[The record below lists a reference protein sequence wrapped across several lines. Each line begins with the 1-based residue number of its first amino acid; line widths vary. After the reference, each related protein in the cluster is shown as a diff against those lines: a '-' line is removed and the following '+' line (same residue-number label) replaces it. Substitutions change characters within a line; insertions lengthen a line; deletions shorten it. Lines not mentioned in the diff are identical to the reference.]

1 MFCYFDGA
9 ELRAQAGG
17 QASFHRLVNDFVFPS
32 GRRCRTFDEFSQACY
47 DEWVSARDLL
57 REGVIRQFF
66 GASGRTDLAKA
77 AQDSMTQV
85 DPDIALTSFL
95 GALPVTRAQGPK
107 LDINPRRFIL
117 GHLLAGEHRN
127 LELVITNQGQGM
139 LQGTLTVT
147 EGSDWLRLDGA
158 TLPSPIALEGEGAA
172 TGRQCAISAAKEQK
186 IHLRVETRGV
196 PAGQTFGAKLTVVTN
211 GGVVEILAR
220 MDLVAQPFPKSPL
233 QGVKTPREMAERMR
247 KFPKQA
253 GPFLESGEI
262 QRWFTSNGW
271 NYPIQGPQTK
281 GVAAVQQFFEAMGL
295 SKPPPVQAAP
305 SEVRFR
311 CNYGEPARFQIAL
324 QTPAKKWVYGAV
336 ASDQP
341 WLKVLTPN
349 VSGPQQASVAFEVDP
364 TQGNG
369 TLLEGRLQ
377 IVANAGQKVP
387 VRVLVEVAGA
397 PSRSGRG
404 GGASARLRP
413 VLAMA
418 LVFFALRLVLVPLVD
433 LGGRP
438 AAVRAAAARAGQP
451 VADNSPLAKAG
462 GWLQLPWPGILVGS
476 SAPIPATFFRSDV
489 SPRPQ
494 GPEAGVS
501 AQEFRHYYVNY
512 LFRTVVL
519 WTWWIGAVLGGLLA
533 VGRGVSADLPWGLVA
548 GAAAGFAGSATF
560 ACVFLVVECAPHLVW
575 SVLFSGQGNAGL
587 MFVWVLLCLL
597 SWTLCGVF
605 AGLIC
610 SWFAP
615 LRALFLDPIHNALAS
630 LRLRRL

>member
-57 REGVIRQFF
+57 REGVLRQFF

-77 AQDSMTQV
+77 AQDSMEQA

-95 GALPVTRAQGPK
+95 GALPVTQAQGPK

-147 EGSDWLRLDGA
+147 EGSDWLQ
-158 TLPSPIALEGEGAA
+158 LEGVSPLPQGEGLGVRG
-172 TGRQCAISAAKEQK
+172 TGQHCAISAAKEQK
-186 IHLRVETRGV
+186 INLRVETRGV

-233 QGVKTPREMAERMR
+233 LGVKTPREMAERMR

-305 SEVRFR
+305 PEVRFR

-364 TQGNG
+364 AQGNG
-369 TLLEGRLQ
+369 TFLEGKLQ
-377 IVANAGQKVP
+377 IIANAGQKVA
-387 VRVLVEVAGA
+387 VRVLVEVAGGPA
-397 PSRSGRG
+397 RSWRG
-404 GGASARLRP
+404 SGASARLRP
-413 VLAMA
+413 VLAVA
-418 LVFFALRLVLVPLVD
+418 LVFLALRLLLVPLVD
-433 LGGRP
+433 FGGRS

-451 VADNSPLAKAG
+451 VASNSPLAEAG
-462 GWLQLPWPGILVGS
+462 GWLQLPWPGILLGS
-476 SAPIPATFFRSDV
+476 SAPIPATFFLDNA
-489 SPRPQ
+489 SPRPP
-494 GPEAGVS
+494 GSDGVS

-512 LFRTVVL
+512 LFRTIVL
-519 WTWWIGAVLGGLLA
+519 WTWWIGAVLGGFIA
-533 VGRGVSADLPWGLVA
+533 VIRGAPADLPWGIVA
-548 GAAAGFAGSATF
+548 GAAAGFASSATF
-560 ACVFLVVECAPHLVW
+560 ACVFLVVECVPHLVW

-587 MFVWVLLCLL
+587 LFVWVLLCLL
-597 SWTLCGVF
+597 CWTVF
-605 AGLIC
+605 GIVAGLV
-610 SWFAP
+610 SSLFAP
-615 LRALFLDPIHNALAS
+615 LRTLFLDPIHQVVAS
-630 LRLRRL
+630 ILPRRL